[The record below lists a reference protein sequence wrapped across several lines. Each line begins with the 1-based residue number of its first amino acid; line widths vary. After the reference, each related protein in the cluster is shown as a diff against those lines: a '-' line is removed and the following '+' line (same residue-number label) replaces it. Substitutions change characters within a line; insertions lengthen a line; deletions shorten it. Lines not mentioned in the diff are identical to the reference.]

1 MPALYA
7 LFFFLAY
14 PAQAYDEYF
23 PEFTTLSELEQAH
36 FDRPTLLG
44 PEYQSDIYAFA
55 KPSDWQHTWLANKI
69 AFDTTFG
76 SISPVHFLMD
86 TRAKIHAPL
95 TNGLEFRLLHFDDR
109 QHDREAKH
117 TIFELVAWPWQ
128 RIGFGAYGEPS
139 YTKRENDVGL
149 AFFAKPGE
157 THEIKAFHTWID
169 IVRQRRNDRTDTFDR
184 EALPSAWGLVGRW
197 WSENADKN
205 FLEYAIRREPR
216 SRWTFPDEQYSYSF
230 WRDLALVSLSRLM
243 SPTWRLN
250 VKLQAD
256 KKLEARSRTSLAS
269 TANED
274 SFVTTRYLATVQA
287 PIYGLFANGWELT
300 PTLQYA
306 NRQWS
311 TSRDNLLYHDYLFGL
326 LVGLPRW
333 FFDYSVTLHKKSG
346 GTLIA
351 HPDEKASSV
360 NQRLDIGYAFVFH
373 PKAELRIRAG
383 FDVDSFGTQS
393 TWEAGAAQFRW
404 AL

>member
-1 MPALYA
+1 MHTLFALI
-7 LFFFLAY
+7 LFLAH
-14 PAQAYDEYF
+14 PAQAYDESF

-55 KPSDWQHTWLANKI
+55 TPWDWQHAWLANKI

-95 TNGLEFRLLHFDDR
+95 TKGLEFRFLHFDER
-109 QHDREAKH
+109 QHDREAIH

-128 RIGFGAYGEPS
+128 RVGFGAYGEPS

-149 AFFAKPGE
+149 AVFYKPGE
-157 THEIKAFHTWID
+157 NHEVKAFHTWVD
-169 IVRQRRNDRTDTFDR
+169 IVRQRRSDRTDTFDR
-184 EALPSAWGLVGRW
+184 QALPYAWGIVGRW
-197 WSENADKN
+197 WSNDEKKN

-216 SRWTFPDEQYSYSF
+216 SQWNFPDEQYAYFF
-230 WRDLALVSLSRLM
+230 WRDLASAFLSM
-243 SPTWRLN
+243 MMDPAWRLN

-269 TANED
+269 TASED
-274 SFVTTRYLATVQA
+274 AFTTMRYLATVQT
-287 PIYGLFANGWELT
+287 PINGIFANGWEFT

-306 NRQWS
+306 NRKWS
-311 TSRDNLLYHDYLFGL
+311 TLRDTLVYHDYLVGL
-326 LVGLPRW
+326 LVGAPKW
-333 FFDYSVTLHKKSG
+333 FFDYSATWHKKFG
-346 GTLIA
+346 GALIA
-351 HPDEKASSV
+351 HPDEKTSSV
-360 NQRLDIGYAFVFH
+360 NHRLDIGYAFVFH

-383 FDVDSFGTQS
+383 FDVDSFGTQNS
-393 TWEAGAAQFRW
+393 WESGAAQFRW
-404 AL
+404 EL